1 VWPLPG
7 NRVLL
12 GDELVNKLL
21 AEIMRSIDP
30 QIGQAGHFDG
40 GGTWFQVYRL
50 PPADA
55 STPDAPSLTPVD
67 LHGIAQ
73 AWW

>member
-1 VWPLPG
+1 MKILPQGTGVRSSQLLSGGVWPLPG

-30 QIGQAGHFDG
+30 QIGQAGHLDG
-40 GGTWFQVYRL
+40 GET
-50 PPADA
+50 
-55 STPDAPSLTPVD
+55 
-67 LHGIAQ
+67 
-73 AWW
+73 